1 MDTAVGLTD
10 AESVLDL
17 ANIRSTLMYRTPLP
31 RLEDTITIYLIER
44 VQYPLNRSVYV
55 PGAIQ
60 VPDEK
65 LSFLDWLLCEQERLH
80 SRLRRYQAPDEYPFF
95 PNAVRTPVLQPL
107 DYPPVLHPNNV
118 NVNDKLKD
126 VYINRILPAACAK
139 PNGNAESENK
149 SHYGSTAVND
159 IACLQALSRRIHYG
173 KFVAESK
180 FRKETER
187 FVKLIK
193 AEDRKGIDD
202 AITDAAVEKKV
213 LERLR
218 KKATNYG
225 ADPENPTATPP
236 KIDVEAVV
244 TMYKDYVIPLTKEVE
259 VEYLMQR
266 LIGTEW
272 E

>member
-1 MDTAVGLTD
+1 MDTAVGLTSAD
-10 AESVLDL
+10 QVLDL
-17 ANIRSTLMYRTPLP
+17 ANIRSTLI

-44 VQYPLNRSVYV
+44 VQYPLNRSIYT
-55 PGAIQ
+55 PGEIQ
-60 VPDEK
+60 VPNSP
-65 LSFLDWLLCEQERLH
+65 LSFLDWLLFEQEAIH
-80 SRLRRYQAPDEYPFF
+80 SRVRRYQAPDEYPFF
-95 PNAVRTPVLQPL
+95 PDALRTPILKPL
-107 DYPPVLHPNNV
+107 DYPPILHPDDV

-126 VYINRILPAACAK
+126 VYIKSILPVACAK
-139 PNGNAESENK
+139 GDGKDDEEST
-149 SHYGSTAVND
+149 SHYGSTAVTD

-180 FRKETER
+180 FRKETDR

-193 AEDRKGIDD
+193 AEDRKGIDE

-225 ADPENPTATPP
+225 NDPENPTATPP
-236 KIDVEAVV
+236 KINVDAVV
-244 TMYKDYVIPLTKEVE
+244 DMYKNYVIPLTKDVE

-266 LIGTEW
+266 LKGTEW